1 MMAGN
6 VPLTLHDV
14 EMFEGVWR
22 VRGGIMRGTRKLACI
37 RFACSMW
44 FQRGTVVPV
53 WDISA
58 CDPRCA
64 VFSCL
69 S

>member
-1 MMAGN
+1 MAGN

-14 EMFEGVWR
+14 EMFEGILR
-22 VRGGIMRGTRKLACI
+22 VSVGSMRGDTRTLACI
-37 RFACSMW
+37 LSACSMW
-44 FQRGTVVPV
+44 FQRETVVPV

-58 CDPRCA
+58 FDQQCA